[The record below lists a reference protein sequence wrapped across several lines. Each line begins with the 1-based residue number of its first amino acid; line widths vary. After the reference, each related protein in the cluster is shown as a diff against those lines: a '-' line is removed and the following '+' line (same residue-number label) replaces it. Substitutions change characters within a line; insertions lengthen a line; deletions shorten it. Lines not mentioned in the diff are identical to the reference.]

1 MKEQKVSHYDGKVNE
16 SNTLITNTYRNDE
29 LTKISG
35 QKLWKDEDNK
45 YQTRPDLI
53 TVELYQNDSKVPLK
67 TQQVKPNKAGEW
79 QFEFEDLPKYDSEL
93 NEFKYTLKEV
103 SVKNYTSKVEGTTI
117 TNTLTKETEPGKK
130 PKPFLPNTGSLGK
143 RPNRLPKTGEVN
155 DQPFLTALMG
165 LSLITFAGVGIFFRR
180 KN

>member
-1 MKEQKVSHYDGKVNE
+1 MEG
-16 SNTLITNTYRNDE
+16 TTITNTYRNDE

-79 QFEFEDLPKYDSEL
+79 LFEFEDLPKYDSEL

-130 PKPFLPNTGSLGK
+130 PKPLLPNTGGSSK
-143 RPNRLPKTGEVN
+143 TSNRLPKTGEVN